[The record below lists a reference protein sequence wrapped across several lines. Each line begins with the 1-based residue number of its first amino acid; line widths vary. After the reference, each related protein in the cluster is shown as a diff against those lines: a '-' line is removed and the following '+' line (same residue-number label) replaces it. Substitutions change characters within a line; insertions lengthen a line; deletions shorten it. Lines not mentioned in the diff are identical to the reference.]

1 MAEGRHGEVSARAVR
16 GRSDASEQGPPRVMT
31 EPVSPRFDGM
41 YVLAGLGWGALV
53 GALMG
58 AAFALLAVARD
69 ASVAAGGDETLWAG
83 ATLGLLAT
91 GMFFGGLVGLLP
103 GLAAGLA
110 CATVMPW
117 TAGQRSRGWLCA
129 AFATA
134 AGCLALGVTT
144 GLLGSW
150 SGTEGLGTTLL
161 SMALVIVA
169 PSVVGGV
176 LMAWS
181 TRPLRP
187 PQRLA

>member
-1 MAEGRHGEVSARAVR
+1 
-16 GRSDASEQGPPRVMT
+16 MT

-69 ASVAAGGDETLWAG
+69 ESVAAGGDETLWAG